1 MLICSLLSL
10 PSPYSLSLNESFM
23 LNESGD
29 SFQIYRLGKTIG
41 VPTQASLVA
50 QAVKNLP
57 ARQETCFW
65 SLGWE
70 VPLEKG
76 IVTHSSILSSA
87 DKEPTCIA
95 GDCSWIPASESSPG
109 EEKGYPLQYSWTSL
123 EAQMVKSHL
132 QWGRPGFDPWFGMIP
147 WRRPWQPTPVFLT
160 GESPWTEAPSR
171 PQSMWLQRVRHDLAT
186 KHSQYSCLENS
197 MDTGAWWTT
206 VPGVAK
212 SQARL
217 SDQYVCFSP
226 TQHSQLSVK
235 FYIFSDQ
242 VCTDFV

>member
-1 MLICSLLSL
+1 MHVYLLSLTTMLICSLLSL

-109 EEKGYPLQYSWTSL
+109 EEKGYPLQYS
-123 EAQMVKSHL
+123 
-132 QWGRPGFDPWFGMIP
+132 
-147 WRRPWQPTPVFLT
+147 
-160 GESPWTEAPSR
+160 
-171 PQSMWLQRVRHDLAT
+171 
-186 KHSQYSCLENS
+186 
-197 MDTGAWWTT
+197 
-206 VPGVAK
+206 
-212 SQARL
+212 
-217 SDQYVCFSP
+217 
-226 TQHSQLSVK
+226 
-235 FYIFSDQ
+235 
-242 VCTDFV
+242 